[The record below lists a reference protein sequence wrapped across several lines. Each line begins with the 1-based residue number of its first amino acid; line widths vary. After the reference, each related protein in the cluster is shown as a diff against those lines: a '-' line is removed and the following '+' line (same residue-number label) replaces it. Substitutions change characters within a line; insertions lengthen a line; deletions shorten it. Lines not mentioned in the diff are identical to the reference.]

1 MKCLK
6 KTELVMI
13 GLMMFSIFFG
23 AGNLIFPPALGQ
35 SAGESLLPA
44 IFGFLL
50 TGVGLPLL
58 GIVAIALQGGQYK
71 EFIAEKIHPYFAI
84 GLLSI
89 LYLTIGPLFAMPR
102 TGAVSFE
109 IGILPFLSGDDEA
122 VGRAVYTGAFYLV
135 TYYLALNPSKLID
148 RVGKLLTP
156 VLLLFLALLFAKSFA
171 SPLGDILE
179 ATGTYAEA
187 PFAQGFQDGYLTM
200 DLLASIAI
208 GTLVVNSVR
217 LRGVEG
223 RRSLGKVCI
232 LAGVIALSLMSIVYV
247 SLAHLGATSASL
259 LGHSDNG
266 GQLLADAVGIF
277 FGSTG
282 NILLA
287 VIIGLACLTTSCG
300 LASGCSD
307 FFHRILGQ
315 RISYQRIVLAF
326 TFFSFVAS
334 NVGLTALI
342 RFSVPFLVAI
352 YPIVIVLVVLSLFDG
367 FIGARKEVYRYAIDF
382 TLVFSILD
390 GLNAAGMDLSM
401 VNSVLNQYIPFYS
414 IMLGWFFPALAGAL
428 LGWAVSALR
437 TGTGRNSCPR
447 AEEEG

>member
-1 MKCLK
+1 
-6 KTELVMI
+6 
-13 GLMMFSIFFG
+13 
-23 AGNLIFPPALGQ
+23 
-35 SAGESLLPA
+35 
-44 IFGFLL
+44 
-50 TGVGLPLL
+50 
-58 GIVAIALQGGQYK
+58 
-71 EFIAEKIHPYFAI
+71 
-84 GLLSI
+84 
-89 LYLTIGPLFAMPR
+89 
-102 TGAVSFE
+102 
-109 IGILPFLSGDDEA
+109 
-122 VGRAVYTGAFYLV
+122 
-135 TYYLALNPSKLID
+135 
-148 RVGKLLTP
+148 
-156 VLLLFLALLFAKSFA
+156 
-171 SPLGDILE
+171 
-179 ATGTYAEA
+179 
-187 PFAQGFQDGYLTM
+187 
-200 DLLASIAI
+200 
-208 GTLVVNSVR
+208 
-217 LRGVEG
+217 
-223 RRSLGKVCI
+223 
-232 LAGVIALSLMSIVYV
+232 YV

-307 FFHRILGQ
+307 FFCKTLGQ
-315 RISYQRIVLAF
+315 RISYRRIVLAF

-342 RFSVPFLVAI
+342 QFSVPFLVAI

-414 IMLGWFFPALAGAL
+414 IMLGWFFPAIAGAFA
-428 LGWAVSALR
+428 GWAVSALR
-437 TGTGRNSCPR
+437 VGTGRNSCPR